1 MSRRAGAVLAVLVVV
16 GLFAGCQSF
25 APQQDP
31 SPSLDYDPVA
41 VTVTGPDQL
50 AVNET
55 GTVTVRARLKSSHP
69 EYVRPNATVTR
80 LENVS
85 VGLTPTALVTGER
98 VRSTDRLRAGET
110 VTWTFSVCGATPTEQ
125 DVTATVDGTALA
137 GESPVGVPDGW
148 ERSTGQ
154 TTISIGEMAAT
165 ATTAANT
172 RTGAVTRCKHGGD

>member
-1 MSRRAGAVLAVLVVV
+1 
-16 GLFAGCQSF
+16 
-25 APQQDP
+25 
-31 SPSLDYDPVA
+31 
-41 VTVTGPDQL
+41 
-50 AVNET
+50 
-55 GTVTVRARLKSSHP
+55 
-69 EYVRPNATVTR
+69 

-85 VGLTPTALVTGER
+85 VSLTPAALVTGER
-98 VRSTDRLRAGET
+98 VRSTDRLRAGE
-110 VTWTFSVCGATPTEQ
+110 VVSWTFSVCGATPTEQ